1 MKTRLFVVL
10 FGLFS
15 LFGSTAALAHNPG
28 YGGAYVGVP
37 LTGGITIWGDSYG
50 RTGYA
55 GNVSLGL
62 VGGYANIGYASVPYY
77 GQVNRPVYGYR
88 SSHGYDRGSR
98 QGYRH
103 GYRHGRHRGHH
114 NRHHYNDHRD
124 RRH

>member
-55 GNVSLGL
+55 GNVSLGY
-62 VGGYANIGYASVPYY
+62 VGGYASVPYY
-77 GQVNRPVYGYR
+77 GHNNRPAYGYR
-88 SSHGYDRGSR
+88 SSYGYYRGS
-98 QGYRH
+98 RH
-103 GYRHGRHRGHH
+103 GYRRSRHNGHH
-114 NRHHYNDHRD
+114 NRHHYDDHRD